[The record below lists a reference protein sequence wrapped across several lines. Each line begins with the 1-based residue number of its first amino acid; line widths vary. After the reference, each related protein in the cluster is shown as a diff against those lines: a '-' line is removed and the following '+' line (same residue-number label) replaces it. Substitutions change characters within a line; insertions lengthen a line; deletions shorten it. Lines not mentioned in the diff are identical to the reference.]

1 MSADLVTPPNK
12 KGVLKRFM
20 PQTLL
25 GRSLLILITPV
36 LLIQIFATFI
46 FFDRHLEKMTS
57 RLAFA
62 VAGEVAVIVSYL
74 KDNNEQ
80 QYAID
85 RVTAT
90 ADKNLDMTIHFN
102 KGAVLEDGP
111 HNSDQSWIWG
121 RMIRRALSDE
131 ARRVLNIPYIVDVDF
146 NEKWVRIDVKMST
159 GILSAS
165 VSQRRLFSSTSY
177 IFLLWIFFAS
187 SILLIIAVLF
197 MRNQIRPIRRLS
209 IAADRF
215 GKGQDVR
222 DFKVEGARE
231 VRHAG
236 QAFLDMKRR
245 IQRQISQRTDMLA
258 GVSHDLRT
266 PLTRLKLQIAMLGDD
281 PDILEMKKDIVE
293 MEKMIDGYLNFVRGE
308 GREESVDTDLTAFIS
323 NITASEIR
331 HGRKVMLNTNALL
344 IHMNIKPVAFKRC
357 LNNIISNAAKYS
369 DHIWVTLDQ
378 SDEHSIHI
386 LIEDDGPGIDEAMY
400 DDVFRPFYRVD
411 SSRNVDTGGVGLG
424 LPIAMDIVHAHGG
437 EIELKKSPHGGLG
450 VLISLPI

>member
-1 MSADLVTPPNK
+1 MSADLVTPLK
-12 KGVLKRFM
+12 KGILKRFM

-36 LLIQIFATFI
+36 LLIQVFATFI

-85 RVTAT
+85 RLTAT
-90 ADKNLDMTIHFN
+90 ASKNLDMTIFFN
-102 KGAVLEDGP
+102 KGAVLEDGL

-131 ARRVLNIPYIVDVDF
+131 ARRVIDLPYIVDVDF

-159 GILSAS
+159 GVLSAS

-308 GREESVDTDLTAFIS
+308 GREESVVTDVTAFIS
-323 NITASEIR
+323 DIIASEIR
-331 HGRKVMLNTNALL
+331 HGHKITLDANALL

-357 LNNIISNAAKYS
+357 LSNIISNAAKYA
-369 DHIWVTLDQ
+369 DHIWVTLNQ
-378 SDEHSIHI
+378 SDERSIHI
-386 LIEDDGPGIDEAMY
+386 LIEDNGPGIDESMY
-400 DDVFRPFYRVD
+400 EDVFRPFYRVD
-411 SSRNVDTGGVGLG
+411 SSRNIDTGGVGLG